1 MHSFKHTFTDGG
13 ITGRKQV
20 SKIIKHMPTE
30 KDAQDSFLDRYN
42 ALHVQERN
50 FTVRESSNKTFYFHL
65 IELRLDV
72 ASRNGIIK
80 SS

>member
-1 MHSFKHTFTDGG
+1 
-13 ITGRKQV
+13 
-20 SKIIKHMPTE
+20 MPTE